1 MSWVVVFSFCCR
13 NEVIRTCVG
22 HEVCL
27 WHRFVM
33 SLSICLSFSSNL
45 PFNSLV
51 LCSLRKGRRAEEENS
66 ENKWSHLIRSFWSWS
81 KASCFALRPRD
92 EPSLRRW
99 GSPVP
104 WSGLPTP
111 RAADHAVWA
120 GSPAGGPTALL
131 MSVPQGAGVRGS
143 GPPLPGGP
151 AAEQAVRACVWPGQ
165 AEGPRR
171 RLLPAL
177 CVGDHRPGA
186 GRAPWRPGPPSSS
199 GRAP

>member
-1 MSWVVVFSFCCR
+1 
-13 NEVIRTCVG
+13 
-22 HEVCL
+22 
-27 WHRFVM
+27 M

-143 GPPLPGGP
+143 GPPCLGALPQSRLSVP
-151 AAEQAVRACVWPGQ
+151 VCGQ
-165 AEGPRR
+165 ARQRARGAGCFPPSVWVITGPGLAELLGAQD
-171 RLLPAL
+171 LLPPVAEHPE
-177 CVGDHRPGA
+177 G
-186 GRAPWRPGPPSSS
+186 
-199 GRAP
+199 

>member
-1 MSWVVVFSFCCR
+1 
-13 NEVIRTCVG
+13 
-22 HEVCL
+22 
-27 WHRFVM
+27 M

-51 LCSLRKGRRAEEENS
+51 LCSLRKGRRAEEEDS
-66 ENKWSHLIRSFWSWS
+66 ENKWSHLIGSFWLWS
-81 KASCFALRPRD
+81 EASCFTLRPRD

-104 WSGLPTP
+104 WGGLPTP

-120 GSPAGGPTALL
+120 GSPAGGPTAPL
-131 MSVPQGAGVRGS
+131 MGVPQGAGVRGS
-143 GPPLPGGP
+143 GPPAWGP
-151 AAEQAVRACVWPGQ
+151 CRRAGCRARVWPGQ

-171 RLLPAL
+171 RLPPASR
-177 CVGDHRPGA
+177 VGDHRPRA
-186 GRAPWRPGPPSSS
+186 GRAPWSPGPPSSS